1 MRSNSPFKK
10 TKVLGNKF
18 QPPEIH
24 IDLHSPS
31 PSFRDTASI
40 YDPRTPTKRD
50 SDVLVNRS
58 QRVSSIVDPSPL
70 LYNREAPS
78 KSDFELLKRNL
89 VANRLFTGT
98 ETGEE
103 GQPAL
108 PYNPELYF
116 NILTMKK
123 MIYELVQINEK
134 LRHKIFTQQEAEPK
148 YLNRIKTLSMQIEEL
163 SLKERIDF
171 DRPSDVSQEELDEI
185 DRNLLH
191 IDDNLD
197 SAMGSKGQEN
207 FIQQVIDS
215 NKEFFHIAENY
226 SQMLQQLE
234 DNTQQFKMMLV
245 NVNSVN
251 WT

>member
-1 MRSNSPFKK
+1 MRSNSPFKQK
-10 TKVLGNKF
+10 KILGNKVK
-18 QPPEIH
+18 PPEIH

-50 SDVLVNRS
+50 SDLLVNRS
-58 QRVSSIVDPSPL
+58 QRVTSIVDPSPL

-78 KSDFELLKRNL
+78 KSDFDLLKRNL
-89 VANRLFTGT
+89 LANRLLVGN
-98 ETGEE
+98 ETAEE
-103 GQPAL
+103 GKTSL

-116 NILTMKK
+116 NILTIKK
-123 MIYELVQINEK
+123 MIYELIMINEK

-148 YLNRIKTLSMQIEEL
+148 YLNRIKTLSMQVEEL
-163 SLKERIDF
+163 ALKERIDF

-185 DRNLLH
+185 DRNLMH

-207 FIQQVIDS
+207 FIQQVIES
-215 NKEFFHIAENY
+215 NKEFFHTAESY

-234 DNTQQFKMMLV
+234 DTTQQFKMMLV

-251 WT
+251 WV